1 MKIETKSKSF
11 NTLDGWTL
19 KKDFLAEVAAQDV
32 IGAASEMR
40 PCGCGVKLDLR
51 DVVYPALHDNG
62 DTFGFGLGRRV
73 DAAVRKGAFAGWKRF
88 VMPLDDLL
96 KGKDAFEKVAK
107 EMAEFG
113 CDSVVE
119 LFSTARN
126 YFADPQGTRRE
137 FARAVRAKT
146 RLLKKVEELLGGKS
160 LDFGKG
166 HSIRAGGDRVLFD
179 AVRIDSSAEGYTLL
193 NNDTIITA
201 DSLLRHYSVISVFTA
216 LNNALNDLYLHGVT
230 EELTL
235 HPVYDGT
242 PEEVR
247 RIKDALSAYVQFY
260 QERDVNVKVDDSG
273 PLGAGMSVIGAT
285 VSGRAFHEPPQLG
298 GLQSGQ
304 RLLVTRFLGD
314 LSFLSLNRSQ
324 YFTPHRSEELNSVRL
339 EVLQRMATPNYL
351 AAKTLQKYLPRL
363 GEKFDPAR
371 HVTFASDISGPG
383 LSVLG
388 EAAEAS
394 GVDVVIEDL
403 RFIDERSLKH
413 YRKDHTT
420 STNGPL
426 VFAAEE
432 TVLASLERDL
442 KSIGYVECWRLGH
455 VGAKSAEPH
464 LRVRRSLHEKYHS
477 EDPRLDFFRPEV
489 RFDNGESLRVP
500 IFPKY
505 VYDDVA

>member
-1 MKIETKSKSF
+1 MKIETKSGNF
-11 NTLDGWTL
+11 NTLDGWTM
-19 KKDFLAEVAAQDV
+19 KKDFLAEVAARDV
-32 IGAASEMR
+32 IGSASEMR

-51 DVVYPALHDNG
+51 DVVYPALHENG
-62 DTFGFGLGRRV
+62 DTYGYGLGRRV

-88 VMPLDDLL
+88 VMPLEDLL
-96 KGKDAFEKVAK
+96 KGRDEFERVAK

-119 LFSTARN
+119 LFSTSRN
-126 YFADPQGTRRE
+126 YFGDPKGTRRE

-146 RLLKKVEELLGGKS
+146 RLLKRVEGYLGGKRLS
-160 LDFGKG
+160 FGKG
-166 HSIRAGGDRVLFD
+166 HSIRAGGDRILFD
-179 AVRIDSSAEGYTLL
+179 AVRVDSNAEGYTLL

-216 LNNALNDLYLHGVT
+216 LNNALNDLFLHGVT
-230 EELTL
+230 EELIL

-247 RIKDALSAYVQFY
+247 RIKEALEAYARFY
-260 QERDVNVKVDDSG
+260 EERGVKVKIDDSG
-273 PLGAGMSVIGAT
+273 PLNAGMKVIGAT
-285 VSGRAFHEPPQLG
+285 VSGRAYHEPPQLS
-298 GLQSGQ
+298 GLRKGQ
-304 RLLVTRFLGD
+304 KLLVTRFLGD

-324 YFTPHRSEELNSVRL
+324 YFTPERSEELNSVRI
-339 EVLQRMATPNYL
+339 EVLQRMSTPNYL

-371 HVTFASDISGPG
+371 HVTFASDVSGPG

-394 GVDVVIEDL
+394 GHDVVIEDL
-403 RFIDERSLKH
+403 RFIDERSLRH

-426 VFAAEE
+426 IFAAEE
-432 TVLASLERDL
+432 NVLASLEQDL
-442 KSIGYVECWRLGH
+442 RSIGYVECWRLGH
-455 VGAKSAEPH
+455 VGAKSEEPH
-464 LRVRRSLHEKYHS
+464 LRVRRALHEKYHS
-477 EDPRLDFFRPEV
+477 QDPRLDFFRPEV
-489 RFDNGESLRVP
+489 RFDNGEAIRVP

-505 VYDDVA
+505 VFDDVA